1 MITKLTELV
10 SFGIENGAAIF
21 NKQIILNHRIVPLV
35 EMAMLGITTLTS
47 LTGRLGKG
55 QKIAI
60 AAAVFLLILFLA
72 SRLTFWTTIF
82 IAVASIAEIYN
93 SHFRT
98 PLHFDLVKLGTVLTA
113 SAYGAPVGIFV
124 GIASTFFSKLFSSR
138 LDATIL
144 ISVIGITAMAVLAD
158 VFSAITITTLG
169 VALVAV
175 YYLITT
181 PINLLMGEEPG
192 YAFAYVTSSLAVNFV
207 LFTQIAPRILPL
219 L

>member
-1 MITKLTELV
+1 MVNMKSLAGKIDKL
-10 SFGIENGAAIF
+10 S
-21 NKQIILNHRIVPLV
+21 KRH
-35 EMAMLGITTLTS
+35 
-47 LTGRLGKG
+47 K
-55 QKIAI
+55 I
-60 AAAVFLLILFLA
+60 AAAAIVFLLILFAA
-72 SRLTFWTTIF
+72 SRVTFWAAVF
-82 IAVASIAEIYN
+82 IIAASIAETYN
-93 SHFRT
+93 NRFRT

-158 VFSAITITTLG
+158 AFSSVAITTLG
-169 VALVAV
+169 IALVAV

-207 LFTQIAPRILPL
+207 LFTQVAPRIVPL